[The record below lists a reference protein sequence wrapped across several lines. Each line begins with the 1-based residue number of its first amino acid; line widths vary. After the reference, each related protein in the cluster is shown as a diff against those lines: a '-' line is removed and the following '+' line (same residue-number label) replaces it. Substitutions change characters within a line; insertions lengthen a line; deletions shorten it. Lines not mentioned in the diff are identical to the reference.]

1 MTAALTIQQ
10 AAAACGLTVHTL
22 RYYERIGLIRPVP
35 RRGNG
40 HRRYRA
46 DDMGWIA
53 FLLRLRATGMTVEEM
68 ARYARLREAGETQD
82 SLAERKRM
90 LQAHAERVALDAAAL
105 NETLAYLRHK
115 ISLYDDMEHRLKGAE
130 HEHHHPERPPRT
142 DPLRA
147 GLGAPEGD

>member
-53 FLLRLRATGMTVEEM
+53 FLLRLRATGMSVEEM
-68 ARYARLREAGETQD
+68 QRYARLRDVGDAPA
-82 SLAERKRM
+82 SVAERKRM
-90 LQAHAERVALDAAAL
+90 LLAHAAHVEAEAAAL

-115 ISLYDDMEHRLKGAE
+115 ISLYDELEHRLKG
-130 HEHHHPERPPRT
+130 ERH
-142 DPLRA
+142 D
-147 GLGAPEGD
+147 GADTL